1 MKNDFKFYSLLFIS
15 KEDSNPNLDENNYNN
30 KIEIYINNALLL
42 DKSLRQFDY
51 NLILLTNKKKIL
63 KKYLLNSNLIIKE
76 IKFRKK

>member
-51 NLILLTNKKKIL
+51 NLILLTNKKK
-63 KKYLLNSNLIIKE
+63 Y
-76 IKFRKK
+76 

>member
-1 MKNDFKFYSLLFIS
+1 MILNFIVCCLFQ
-15 KEDSNPNLDENNYNN
+15 KRTSNPNLDENNYNN

-63 KKYLLNSNLIIKE
+63 KKYL
-76 IKFRKK
+76 

>member
-51 NLILLTNKKKIL
+51 NLILLTNKKNIKKI
-63 KKYLLNSNLIIKE
+63 SF
-76 IKFRKK
+76 KFKFNYKRN